1 MATMFGFLLST
12 SIFTFQS
19 AWYVIIPFLFFLVV
33 LYLSKMVSLS
43 SMMAALISSLYITYR
58 QFDSSIEI
66 IIASWL
72 LTILVIYRH
81 RSNIKKIADGTEN
94 KICIGTGAFAG
105 TGLAAKGTALGDRKC
120 TSKLAYLE
128 ELIDRYYLGDKDE
141 EKLQEGLYAGLLY
154 GLDDPYSRY
163 YTAEEYDSENSS
175 NEGSYV
181 GIGILMEKNKEGG
194 VKIVECYEGGP
205 GEKAGLEE
213 GDIISAIDGEDIT
226 EDEVSD
232 VADIVRNS
240 DKDSVVLTVHREGAE
255 DAMEITVPVTDVEL
269 PSVFHEMLDS
279 KIGYIRITQFT
290 GVTGEQY
297 QEAFDDLQKQGM
309 EKMIVDLRDN
319 PGGLLDSVCDVL
331 RKILPEG
338 LIVYTEDKDGNR
350 EEEKCDGKNE
360 LRIPLAVLVNESSAS
375 ASEIFAGAV
384 QDYGIGTIV
393 GTTTYGKGVV
403 QSIRQLSDGSA
414 IKLTV
419 ANYYTPKGNNI
430 NKTGIKP
437 DIEVSLD
444 TSLLN
449 KNKDEI
455 THDEDN
461 QLQKA
466 IKAVEKEK

>member
-1 MATMFGFLLST
+1 MKNKEFWKGAVAG
-12 SIFTFQS
+12 
-19 AWYVIIPFLFFLVV
+19 ALVV
-33 LYLSKMVSLS
+33 
-43 SMMAALISSLYITYR
+43 T
-58 QFDSSIEI
+58 
-66 IIASWL
+66 
-72 LTILVIYRH
+72 
-81 RSNIKKIADGTEN
+81 
-94 KICIGTGAFAG
+94 CIGTGAFAG

-232 VADIVRNS
+232 VADIVRKS
-240 DKDSVVLTVHREGAE
+240 DKDSVVLTV
-255 DAMEITVPVTDVEL
+255 
-269 PSVFHEMLDS
+269 
-279 KIGYIRITQFT
+279 GYIRITQFT

-393 GTTTYGKGVV
+393 GTTTFGKGVV

-444 TSLLN
+444 TRLLN

-455 THDEDN
+455 THEEDN
-461 QLQKA
+461 QLQEA

>member
-1 MATMFGFLLST
+1 MKNKEFWKGAVAG
-12 SIFTFQS
+12 
-19 AWYVIIPFLFFLVV
+19 ALVV
-33 LYLSKMVSLS
+33 
-43 SMMAALISSLYITYR
+43 T
-58 QFDSSIEI
+58 
-66 IIASWL
+66 
-72 LTILVIYRH
+72 
-81 RSNIKKIADGTEN
+81 
-94 KICIGTGAFAG
+94 CIGTGAFAG

-240 DKDSVVLTVHREGAE
+240 DKDSVVLTVHREGEE

-297 QEAFDDLQKQGM
+297 
-309 EKMIVDLRDN
+309 
-319 PGGLLDSVCDVL
+319 
-331 RKILPEG
+331 PEG

-393 GTTTYGKGVV
+393 GTTTFGKGVV

-444 TSLLN
+444 TRLLN

-455 THDEDN
+455 THEEDN
-461 QLQKA
+461 QLQEA
-466 IKAVEKEK
+466 FKAVEKEK

>member
-1 MATMFGFLLST
+1 M
-12 SIFTFQS
+12 
-19 AWYVIIPFLFFLVV
+19 
-33 LYLSKMVSLS
+33 
-43 SMMAALISSLYITYR
+43 
-58 QFDSSIEI
+58 
-66 IIASWL
+66 
-72 LTILVIYRH
+72 
-81 RSNIKKIADGTEN
+81 
-94 KICIGTGAFAG
+94 
-105 TGLAAKGTALGDRKC
+105 
-120 TSKLAYLE
+120 
-128 ELIDRYYLGDKDE
+128 
-141 EKLQEGLYAGLLY
+141 
-154 GLDDPYSRY
+154 
-163 YTAEEYDSENSS
+163 
-175 NEGSYV
+175 

-350 EEEKCDGKNE
+350 EEENVMAKTNSGFR
-360 LRIPLAVLVNESSAS
+360 L
-375 ASEIFAGAV
+375 
-384 QDYGIGTIV
+384 
-393 GTTTYGKGVV
+393 
-403 QSIRQLSDGSA
+403 QSW
-414 IKLTV
+414 
-419 ANYYTPKGNNI
+419 
-430 NKTGIKP
+430 
-437 DIEVSLD
+437 
-444 TSLLN
+444 
-449 KNKDEI
+449 
-455 THDEDN
+455 
-461 QLQKA
+461 
-466 IKAVEKEK
+466 

>member
-1 MATMFGFLLST
+1 M
-12 SIFTFQS
+12 I
-19 AWYVIIPFLFFLVV
+19 
-33 LYLSKMVSLS
+33 
-43 SMMAALISSLYITYR
+43 YR
-58 QFDSSIEI
+58 TKNELERTPIEGCMGGNGTV
-66 IIASWL
+66 WMEKL
-72 LTILVIYRH
+72 LTGQEEMMGKGRAYVRH
-81 RSNIKKIADGTEN
+81 TLNPGVS
-94 KICIGTGAFAG
+94 
-105 TGLAAKGTALGDRKC
+105 
-120 TSKLAYLE
+120 
-128 ELIDRYYLGDKDE
+128 
-141 EKLQEGLYAGLLY
+141 
-154 GLDDPYSRY
+154 
-163 YTAEEYDSENSS
+163 
-175 NEGSYV
+175 
-181 GIGILMEKNKEGG
+181 IGIHTHEGEMETM
-194 VKIVECYEGGP
+194 VIVRG
-205 GEKAGLEE
+205 KAVHTINGQDQYLEE

>member
-1 MATMFGFLLST
+1 MKNREFWKGAVAG
-12 SIFTFQS
+12 
-19 AWYVIIPFLFFLVV
+19 ALVV
-33 LYLSKMVSLS
+33 TCVTVGAY
-43 SMMAALISSLYITYR
+43 
-58 QFDSSIEI
+58 
-66 IIASWL
+66 
-72 LTILVIYRH
+72 
-81 RSNIKKIADGTEN
+81 
-94 KICIGTGAFAG
+94 TGA
-105 TGLAAKGTALGDRKC
+105 GLAMKDTVLGDRKC
-120 TSKLAYLE
+120 RSKLAYLE
-128 ELIDRYYLGDKDE
+128 NLIDEYYLGDKDE
-141 EKLQEGLYAGLLY
+141 EKLQEGLYTGLLY

-163 YTAEEYDSENSS
+163 YTAEEYEAENSS
-175 NEGSYV
+175 SQGTYV

-205 GEKAGLEE
+205 GEKAGLKK

-240 DKDSVVLTVHREGAE
+240 DKDNVVLTVHREGV
-255 DAMEITVPVTDVEL
+255 DNAMEIKVDITDVEL

-279 KIGYIRITQFT
+279 RIGYIRITEFK
-290 GVTGEQY
+290 GVTSEQY
-297 QEAFDDLQKQGM
+297 QEAFDDLNSQGM
-309 EKMIVDLRDN
+309 EKLIVDLRDN
-319 PGGLLDSVCDVL
+319 PGGLLDSVCDIL
-331 RKILPEG
+331 RQILPKG

-414 IKLTV
+414 IKLTI

-430 NKTGIKP
+430 NKIGIKP

-449 KNKDEI
+449 KDKDEI

-461 QLQKA
+461 QLQEA
-466 IKAVEKEK
+466 IKVVEDTKNKTEK

>member
-1 MATMFGFLLST
+1 M
-12 SIFTFQS
+12 
-19 AWYVIIPFLFFLVV
+19 
-33 LYLSKMVSLS
+33 
-43 SMMAALISSLYITYR
+43 
-58 QFDSSIEI
+58 
-66 IIASWL
+66 
-72 LTILVIYRH
+72 
-81 RSNIKKIADGTEN
+81 
-94 KICIGTGAFAG
+94 
-105 TGLAAKGTALGDRKC
+105 
-120 TSKLAYLE
+120 
-128 ELIDRYYLGDKDE
+128 
-141 EKLQEGLYAGLLY
+141 
-154 GLDDPYSRY
+154 
-163 YTAEEYDSENSS
+163 
-175 NEGSYV
+175 
-181 GIGILMEKNKEGG
+181 
-194 VKIVECYEGGP
+194 
-205 GEKAGLEE
+205 
-213 GDIISAIDGEDIT
+213 
-226 EDEVSD
+226 
-232 VADIVRNS
+232 
-240 DKDSVVLTVHREGAE
+240 VLTVHREGAE

-269 PSVFHEMLDS
+269 PSVFHEMLGS

-461 QLQKA
+461 QLLEA

>member
-1 MATMFGFLLST
+1 MKNKEFWKGAVAG
-12 SIFTFQS
+12 
-19 AWYVIIPFLFFLVV
+19 ALVV
-33 LYLSKMVSLS
+33 
-43 SMMAALISSLYITYR
+43 T
-58 QFDSSIEI
+58 
-66 IIASWL
+66 
-72 LTILVIYRH
+72 
-81 RSNIKKIADGTEN
+81 
-94 KICIGTGAFAG
+94 CIGTGVFAG

-297 QEAFDDLQKQGM
+297 QEAFD
-309 EKMIVDLRDN
+309 
-319 PGGLLDSVCDVL
+319 VL

>member
-1 MATMFGFLLST
+1 MKNKEFWKGAVAG
-12 SIFTFQS
+12 
-19 AWYVIIPFLFFLVV
+19 ALVV
-33 LYLSKMVSLS
+33 
-43 SMMAALISSLYITYR
+43 T
-58 QFDSSIEI
+58 
-66 IIASWL
+66 
-72 LTILVIYRH
+72 
-81 RSNIKKIADGTEN
+81 
-94 KICIGTGAFAG
+94 CIGTGAFAG

-240 DKDSVVLTVHREGAE
+240 DKDSVVLTVHREGEE

-393 GTTTYGKGVV
+393 GTTTYG
-403 QSIRQLSDGSA
+403 SA

-444 TSLLN
+444 TRLLN

-461 QLQKA
+461 QLQEA

>member
-1 MATMFGFLLST
+1 M
-12 SIFTFQS
+12 I
-19 AWYVIIPFLFFLVV
+19 YIIGRRLFFYRSVDMKNKEFWKGTVAGALVV
-33 LYLSKMVSLS
+33 ACV
-43 SMMAALISSLYITYR
+43 T
-58 QFDSSIEI
+58 
-66 IIASWL
+66 
-72 LTILVIYRH
+72 V
-81 RSNIKKIADGTEN
+81 
-94 KICIGTGAFAG
+94 GAYAG
-105 TGLAAKGTALGDRKC
+105 AGLATKDTVLGDRKC
-120 TSKLAYLE
+120 RSKLTYLE
-128 ELIDRYYLGDKDE
+128 NLIDEYYLGDKDE
-141 EKLQEGLYAGLLY
+141 EKLQEGLYTGLLY

-163 YTAEEYDSENSS
+163 YTAEEYEAENSS
-175 NEGSYV
+175 SQGTYV

-205 GEKAGLEE
+205 GEEAGLKA

-226 EDEVSD
+226 DDEVSD
-232 VADIVRNS
+232 VADLVRNS
-240 DKDSVVLTVHREGAE
+240 DKDSVVLTVHRENVD
-255 DAMEITVPVTDVEL
+255 DAMEITVPITDVEL

-279 KIGYIRITQFT
+279 KIGYIRITEFK
-290 GVTGEQY
+290 GVTSEQY
-297 QEAFDDLQKQGM
+297 QEAFDDLNSQGM
-309 EKMIVDLRDN
+309 EKLIVDLRDN
-319 PGGLLDSVCDVL
+319 PGGLLDSVCDIL
-331 RKILPEG
+331 RQILPEG

-350 EEEKCDGKNE
+350 GVEKCDGKNE
-360 LRIPLAVLVNESSAS
+360 LLIPLAVLVNESSAS

-414 IKLTV
+414 IKLTI

-430 NKTGIKP
+430 HKIGIKP

-461 QLQKA
+461 QLQEA